1 LREGIP
7 KGPEGI
13 RGIRKGE
20 KEILEKGRRDL
31 KFSFL
36 RSKWVKDLWYG
47 SSR

>member
-13 RGIRKGE
+13 KGIGKGE
-20 KEILEKGRRDL
+20 KEILEKRKRDL

-36 RSKWVKDLWYG
+36 RSKWVEDL
-47 SSR
+47 